1 MIGWNETASFP
12 VLFTERLLL
21 REFTMEDVP
30 ALFAIFSREDVNTWT
45 ETATMQ

>member
-1 MIGWNETASFP
+1 MIGWNETAGFP

-30 ALFAIFSREDVNTWT
+30 AVFAIFSRRVRVPVSPHDV
-45 ETATMQ
+45 